1 VVDALKA
8 LKQTVDF
15 IPKNTVQQSAGQ
27 PRDVTVLG
35 STGSVGTQ
43 TLELIE
49 ANPDQ
54 FNVVAL
60 TANQNVD
67 LLIKQALALKP
78 ALAVIGD
85 ESKYQIL
92 KDALVGKGIEVA
104 AGAKAIIHAAE
115 RPSDWVMAA
124 IVGAAGLPPTL
135 AAVKR
140 GATVAFANK
149 ECLVCA
155 GPLMMREVAISGSHL
170 LPVDSEHNAIY
181 QVFDDEG
188 RDGIARLILTAS
200 GGPFRHTSLEDMA
213 RVTPQE
219 AVKHPVWSMGAKIS
233 IDSATMM
240 NKGLEI
246 IEAHFL
252 FDMPEDKIDVIV
264 HPQSVIHSMVEYKD
278 GSVLAQLGSPD
289 MRTPIAYALAWPK
302 RMPTPAARL
311 NLAQIG
317 TLTFEE
323 PDPTRFRALYLT
335 REALKRGGTAP
346 TILNAA
352 NEVAVD
358 AFLNGKIGFLDI
370 AKIVEET
377 LAAMNIS
384 PLNDLEAVMTSD
396 AEARRIAVEKT
407 KLMIKKKPTLDV
419 ISIMVSFTGLPLMA
433 SMA

>member
-1 VVDALKA
+1 MSDNVKA
-8 LKQTVDF
+8 LKQPIDYPEKNMG
-15 IPKNTVQQSAGQ
+15 PKQDTA
-27 PRDVTVLG
+27 PRSVTVLG

-49 ANPDQ
+49 ANPNQ

-60 TANQNVD
+60 TANQNVE
-67 LLIKQALALKP
+67 LLIKQALALRP
-78 ALAVIGD
+78 ELVVIGD
-85 ESKYQIL
+85 ESKYKAL
-92 KDALVGKGIEVA
+92 KDGLSGKGIEVA
-104 AGAKAIIHAAE
+104 AGAGAVTQAAQ
-115 RPSDWVMAA
+115 RKSDWVMAA

-155 GPLMMREVAISGSHL
+155 GPLMMREVRDHGAYL

-188 RDGIARLILTAS
+188 RDGIERLILTAS

-213 RVTPQE
+213 NVTPQE
-219 AVKHPVWSMGAKIS
+219 AVKHPVWSMGSKIS

-246 IEAHFL
+246 IEASFL
-252 FDMPEDKIDVIV
+252 FDMPEDKIGVIV

-289 MRTPIAYALAWPK
+289 MRTPIAYALAYPK
-302 RMPTPAARL
+302 RMTTPAARL

-317 TLTFEE
+317 SLTFEE
-323 PDPTRFRALYLT
+323 PDPTRFRALVLT

-358 AFLNGKIGFLDI
+358 AFLNSRIGFLDI

-377 LAAMNIS
+377 LSAITIQ
-384 PLNDLEAVMTSD
+384 PLDTLEAVTTSD
-396 AEARRIAVEKT
+396 AAARRIASEKV
-407 KLMIKKKPTLDV
+407 KACGK
-419 ISIMVSFTGLPLMA
+419 
-433 SMA
+433 